1 MLHNASNHEVT
12 MYAVNINAR
21 KIHFYTYELK
31 IFKISK
37 VQVGPLI
44 QNRTSRFKPAQN
56 LGFETPPSR
65 ALKF

>member
-31 IFKISK
+31 IFKIPK
-37 VQVGPLI
+37 
-44 QNRTSRFKPAQN
+44 A
-56 LGFETPPSR
+56 
-65 ALKF
+65 